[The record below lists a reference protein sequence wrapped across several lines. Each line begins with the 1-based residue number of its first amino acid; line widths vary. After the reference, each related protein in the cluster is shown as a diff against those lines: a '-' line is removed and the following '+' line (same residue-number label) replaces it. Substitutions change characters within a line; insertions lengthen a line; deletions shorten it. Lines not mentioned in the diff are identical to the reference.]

1 MRHAYIKWQIQAVLA
16 SVKSSLIVTSYMI
29 TCLSAAIQFI
39 YIYYKNHFV
48 IFLNQ
53 CL

>member
-1 MRHAYIKWQIQAVLA
+1 MTDSGCLSLCKIIFDCYIIHVA
-16 SVKSSLIVTSYMI
+16 SELI